1 MPMPSIIVEFVKA
14 AAKTASKAGARSVAT
29 AVKDSGATAGYYLLK
44 SMDDVPAGL
53 SEDSMDHIGRIFE
66 GYINRPS
73 EVHLAVMAAGAEDYS
88 AAFALLGTHS
98 WDWFVPGPEADG
110 AVTAEAQT
118 WAKGLRENSSMPA
131 KCVLADTT
139 GNSPYV
145 VNFVASGI
153 KVGEN
158 TYTAAKYAG
167 RIAGLLAG
175 TPLDMSATYAPLD
188 EVDDVTRM
196 SESDLDTAVDAG
208 KFVLF
213 FDGVKV
219 KTGRAVTSLTTVT
232 EDAPEDLKK
241 IKIVEIIDL
250 IDVELRRLCEDEYIG
265 KIPNTYDNKLIL
277 CTAVKQYLMTLED
290 YGILKSGASTAEID
304 LEAQKEYLKQE
315 GIDVSKMTDKEI
327 LEADTGTYVFI
338 RASVGILDAIEDI
351 RIKVN
356 Y

>member
-1 MPMPSIIVEFVKA
+1 MPMPSIIVVFEKA
-14 AAKTASKAGARSVAT
+14 AAQTASKAGARSVAT
-29 AVKDSGATAGYYLLK
+29 AIKDDGASAGYYLLK
-44 SMDDVPAGL
+44 SPDDVPAGL
-53 SEDSMDHIGRIFE
+53 SEDSVEHIGRIFE
-66 GYINRPS
+66 GYVNRPS
-73 EVHLAVMAAGAEDYS
+73 EVHLAVMATADEDYTK
-88 AAFALLGTHS
+88 AFALLGTHN

-110 AVTAEAQT
+110 AVTAAAQT
-118 WAKGLRENSSMPA
+118 WAKGLRDDSNMPA
-131 KCVLADTT
+131 KCVLADTV

-145 VNFVASGI
+145 VNFAASGI
-153 KVGEN
+153 KVGDN

-175 TPLDMSATYAPLD
+175 TPLDMSATYAPLE
-188 EVDDVTRM
+188 EVDDVERL
-196 SESDLDTAVDAG
+196 SAAALDAAVDAG

-219 KTGRAVTSLTTVT
+219 KTGRAVTSLTSVT

-250 IDVELRRLCEDEYIG
+250 IDGELRRLCQDEYIG
-265 KIPNTYDNKLIL
+265 KVPNTYDNKLIL
-277 CTAVKQYLMTLED
+277 CTAVKQYLVTLED
-290 YGILKSGASTAEID
+290 YGILKAGASTAEID
-304 LEAQKEYLKQE
+304 VEAQKEYLKQE
-315 GIDVSKMTDKEI
+315 GVDVSKMTDKEI
-327 LEADTGTYVFI
+327 LEADTGTNVFI